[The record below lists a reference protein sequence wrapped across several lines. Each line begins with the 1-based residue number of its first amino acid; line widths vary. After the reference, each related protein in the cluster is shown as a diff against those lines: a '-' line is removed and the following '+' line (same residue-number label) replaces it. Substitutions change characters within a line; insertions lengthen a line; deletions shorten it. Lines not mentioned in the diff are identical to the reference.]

1 MKISFAVL
9 AVLAAGTVS
18 AQQMDMRIVD
28 EGKLEGVQVSA
39 VAGNQVAPD
48 YPAAYAASGDDVCIA
63 MAYTIKPDGSTGDFK
78 VLQAWSSD
86 SSQAQSKVGYVD
98 AFAAKAIDVV
108 SQWRFVQQEHAN
120 AQPVSTVATLI
131 FKGNG
136 GTRRLGDR
144 CRVNQLAKYYN
155 TTGRAD
161 LRAMQES
168 KRIGDEVM
176 NQIISVTVKQLYDEA
191 YLRNH

>member
-1 MKISFAVL
+1 MKIPFAVL

-28 EGKLEGVQVSA
+28 EGKLDGAQVFA

-48 YPAAYAASGDDVCIA
+48 YPAAYVASGDDVCIA

-98 AFAAKAIDVV
+98 AFAAKVIDVV
-108 SQWRFVQQEHAN
+108 SKWRFVQQERTD
-120 AQPVSTVATLI
+120 AQPVSTVATLT

-144 CRVNQLAKYYN
+144 CRVSQLVNYYK
-155 TTGRAD
+155 TVGRAD
-161 LRAMQES
+161 LRTAQEL
-168 KRIGDEVM
+168 KRTADQVM
-176 NQIISVTVKQLYDEA
+176 NQIISVTVHQLYDEA